1 MSYLAEDVDKIIHS
15 IADILLVVPM
25 VKCKVT
31 FMYDFESS

>member
-25 VKCKVT
+25 VKCAVT
-31 FMYDFESS
+31 FMYDFEYS